1 MDIRIVRIV
10 QKMLDGRPYASSR
23 AMSMRAAKAEIK
35 TRASNLGGIARPS
48 KCGKVFDVVV
58 NGKVV
63 ETYHAVE

>member
-1 MDIRIVRIV
+1 METMLIRIV
-10 QKMLDGRPYASSR
+10 QKMLDGRQYASSK

-63 ETYHAVE
+63 ETYHAIE